1 MAEFQLCP
9 KFEKAFELLGKRW
22 NGLIIRTLLDGPKR
36 FSEIAEIIPQLSDR
50 VLTERFKEL
59 EENGIIERTVYIGFP
74 VKVEYKLT
82 QKGAALKNVLDEVEK
97 WANTWVCTKY
107 GST

>member
-1 MAEFQLCP
+1 MADIRLCP

-22 NGLIIRTLLDGPKR
+22 NGLIIKTLLEGPKR
-36 FSEIAEIIPQLSDR
+36 FSEISSIIPQLSDR

-59 EENGIIERTVYIGFP
+59 EENGIIERTVYTGFP

-82 QKGAALKNVLDEVEK
+82 QKGDALKAVLDEIEK
-97 WANTWVCTKY
+97 WAGTWVCIENK
-107 GST
+107 